1 MKKTMT
7 IIIAAL
13 LICTFAGCRAA
24 SSTETQSEASSSG
37 ISYTNMI
44 NDDEAEGI
52 DDIAYDAQASDAS
65 DTIAFQT
72 ENEEDQSRD
81 NATASSGETEE
92 SSADSRESSIRDNN
106 SYVNIIF
113 ADNDESKKSES
124 EDTTKNSSVK
134 TSDSTS
140 QGASAKTSDHTSQSF
155 SEKSSD
161 STSQNSSAKPSD
173 SSSQSSSAKTSDTT
187 VQKSTGNTSTEKSS
201 SQGSTSSAE
210 TTSTVYTANT
220 SGKIDTSD
228 LFSNRDL
235 TQSPDLSDA
244 ETIQAAS
251 NKTVTL
257 TEAGI
262 YILTGTATNFTVR
275 VEADKEAKV
284 QLVLDNLNVTNSS
297 TPVIYVVSADKC
309 FVTTN
314 GNTSTLSVTG
324 TFTADGDT
332 NTDAVIFSKDD
343 LVLNGT
349 GTLKITSSYGNGISG
364 KDDIKIT
371 GGTYIISSAKD
382 SIEAN
387 DSIAIY
393 DGTFT
398 ITSSKDGLH
407 SENDDDDTVG
417 WIYIQNGTFTI
428 KASNDAIQ
436 ATTVCQLDGGSF
448 NLTSSEGIESTYI
461 QINGGNINISATDD
475 GINASQKSKSIGTPT
490 FEITGGSLTV
500 TMNGS
505 DVDCIDANGNIIVS
519 GGTINVTYPVQGPSE
534 SFDYDGTAAYTG
546 GTIIINGTQVSA
558 IPQNMMGGGM
568 GGHGGFG
575 R

>member
-44 NDDEAEGI
+44 NDDEAEEI

-65 DTIAFQT
+65 DTIASQT

-81 NATASSGETEE
+81 NTTASSGETEE

-113 ADNDESKKSES
+113 EDKDESEKSES
-124 EDTTKNSSVK
+124 EDTTKNSSAK
-134 TSDSTS
+134 PSDSTS
-140 QGASAKTSDHTSQSF
+140 QGASAKTSDHTV
-155 SEKSSD
+155 
-161 STSQNSSAKPSD
+161 QNSSAKPSD

-187 VQKSTGNTSTEKSS
+187 VQKSTGNTSSEKSS

-257 TEAGI
+257 TEAGT

-558 IPQNMMGGGM
+558 IPQGMIGGGM
-568 GGHGGFG
+568 DGRGGFG